1 MNAPNN
7 ERPPLRNIDKSG
19 TYSLKLIR
27 PKDDARFKKNA
38 RGFASVSLFFLD
50 NDGNCLTK
58 NFSVEYGKGLAMVI
72 GRFSGAYAQ
81 TPSDQMSVE
90 QLIRYCEPAFGKVA
104 TVELDVT
111 PNGEWNGKP
120 QFRYSFK
127 KIVARDQAIYGS
139 SSAPRPASAG
149 ASDEAQGQPPSDP
162 FAPGQDVPF

>member
-7 ERPPLRNIDKSG
+7 ERPPLKNIDRAGS
-19 TYSLKLIR
+19 YALKLIR
-27 PKDDARFKKNA
+27 PKDESRFKKNA

-72 GRFSGAYAQ
+72 GKFSGAYAV

-104 TVELDVT
+104 TVELEVT
-111 PNGEWNGKP
+111 ANGEWQGKP
-120 QFRYSFK
+120 QYRYSFK
-127 KIVARDQAIYGS
+127 KITPRDPKVYG
-139 SSAPRPASAG
+139 APASP
-149 ASDEAQGQPPSDP
+149 ASSEPAAEASPAADP
-162 FAPGQDVPF
+162 FPPGQDVPF

>member
-7 ERPPLRNIDKSG
+7 ERPPLRNIDKAG

-27 PKDDARFKKNA
+27 PKDESRFKKNA
-38 RGFASVSLFFLD
+38 RGFSSVSLFFLD

-72 GRFSGAYAQ
+72 GKFSGAFVP

-90 QLIRYCEPAFGKVA
+90 QLIKFCEPAFGKVA

-111 PNGEWNGKP
+111 LNGEWQGKP
-120 QFRYSFK
+120 QYRYSFK
-127 KIVARDQAIYGS
+127 KITGRDPKVYGS
-139 SSAPRPASAG
+139 SSPSPADTAAEAPPA
-149 ASDEAQGQPPSDP
+149 SDP